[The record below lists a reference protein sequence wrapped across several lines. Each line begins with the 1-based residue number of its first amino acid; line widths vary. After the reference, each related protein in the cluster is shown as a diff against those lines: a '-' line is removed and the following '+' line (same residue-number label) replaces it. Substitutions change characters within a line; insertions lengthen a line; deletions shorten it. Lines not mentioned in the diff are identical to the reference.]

1 MFTSRWRWNAGRSLA
16 LPRFSGGRRVPTPLQ
31 RMRAEDLLAAV
42 FPDQV
47 ACQDN
52 RAGPVE
58 IPDHPLVRQT
68 MQDCLHEAM
77 DLEGLRQVLAGIEG
91 GAIKTLA
98 LDTVAPSPASHEILN
113 ANPYAFLDDAP
124 LEERRARAVSLRR
137 TDPDLARGIGA
148 LDPQVVQQVREQA
161 WPEVRDPD
169 ELHDALLQLTLI
181 PLEEL
186 GPWGE
191 HLPMLLQGGRAARV
205 SWQTGAEAP
214 AGGIPRETRAE
225 APRRGVV
232 AAERIPRLLQ
242 ALPQA
247 RIEPELEPPPL
258 GPSEA
263 KLLEQVRGMTALVQG
278 WMECSGPTTSRALAD
293 RLGLAERD
301 VHGGLLQLE
310 TEGQVL
316 RGHFSGEAS
325 PQELEWCDRRL
336 LARMHRMTIGKLR
349 REIQSVPPADF
360 IRYLLHWQWVQP
372 GKQLSGS
379 EGLLRIIRQLQGLE
393 LPAPAW
399 EREVLPARLTDY
411 RPSDLEALCL
421 SGQVVWGRLSP
432 RTALR
437 PEEEEPQGQA
447 GRSNGEDASEPP
459 TPRRPR
465 RLAPPTRSAPI
476 GFALREDLPDLLE
489 PWDSRAAVRGNL
501 SGLAREVLGFLER
514 EGASF
519 QDDIQRGTGQLP
531 AQVEEGLWELAASG
545 LVTADG
551 LADLRSLLLPA
562 RQRNRARRRWG
573 RAGDSL
579 RGPVGPRGRWALLGK
594 NAGGAQ
600 IDSAAQEKA
609 GQPADAK
616 AGGYAPAAVDQRTR
630 AETFACQLLLRYGV
644 MVRELLARESQAP
657 PWRELVRVYRSME
670 ARGEIRGGRFVD
682 GLVGE
687 QYALPEAVDLL
698 RRVRRLSGE
707 PKRVVVSAAD
717 PLNLVG
723 ILTPGKRVSPLSA
736 LYILYENGVPTAAE
750 ELGALRRHEPAL
762 GAPVAG

>member
-1 MFTSRWRWNAGRSLA
+1 
-16 LPRFSGGRRVPTPLQ
+16 
-31 RMRAEDLLAAV
+31 MRAEDLLAAV
-42 FPDQV
+42 FPAQV

-77 DLEGLRQVLAGIEG
+77 DLEGLRQVLTGIESG
-91 GAIKTLA
+91 SIRTLA

-148 LDPQVVQQVREQA
+148 LDPEVVQQVRAQA
-161 WPEVRDPD
+161 WPEVRDPG

-181 PLEEL
+181 PSEEL
-186 GPWGE
+186 GSWGE
-191 HLPMLLQGGRAARV
+191 HLPSLLQSGRAARV
-205 SWQTGAEAP
+205 SWPAAAEAP
-214 AGGIPRETRAE
+214 QEGEVADGQIRHGVEPL
-225 APRRGVV
+225 RRGVV
-232 AAERIPRLLQ
+232 AAERISRLLQ

-247 RIEPELEPPPL
+247 RMEPELKPPPL
-258 GPSEA
+258 GPSEVE
-263 KLLEQVRGMTALVQG
+263 LLEQVRGMTALVQG
-278 WMECSGPTTSRALAD
+278 WMECTGPTTSRALAE
-293 RLGLAERD
+293 RLGLEEREL
-301 VHGGLLQLE
+301 HGALLQLE

-316 RGHFSGEAS
+316 RGHFGGEAS
-325 PQELEWCDRRL
+325 ALELEWCDRRL

-349 REIQSVPPADF
+349 REIQSGSPADF

-372 GKQLSGS
+372 GTQLSGS

-432 RTALR
+432 RTAMR
-437 PEEEEPQGQA
+437 PDEEEP
-447 GRSNGEDASEPP
+447 
-459 TPRRPR
+459 RPR

-476 GFALREDLPDLLE
+476 GFALREDLPNLLE
-489 PWDSRAAVRGNL
+489 PWESRVVVRGNL
-501 SGLAREVLGFLER
+501 SGLAHEVLRFLER

-531 AQVEEGLWELAASG
+531 TQVEEGLWELAASG

-562 RQRNRARRRWG
+562 RQRDQARRRWG

-579 RGPVGPRGRWALLGK
+579 RGLVGPRGRWALLGK
-594 NAGGAQ
+594 NFGEARVEA
-600 IDSAAQEKA
+600 
-609 GQPADAK
+609 
-616 AGGYAPAAVDQRTR
+616 
-630 AETFACQLLLRYGV
+630 FASQLLQRYGV
-644 MVRELLARESQAP
+644 IVRELLAREAQAP

-707 PKRVVVSAAD
+707 PERLVVSAAD

-723 ILTPGKRVSPLSA
+723 ILTPGRRVSPLSG
-736 LYILYENGVPTAAE
+736 LYILYENGVPTAAD
-750 ELGALRRHEPAL
+750 ELGALRRHELAL
-762 GAPVAG
+762 SAAAAG

>member
-1 MFTSRWRWNAGRSLA
+1 
-16 LPRFSGGRRVPTPLQ
+16 
-31 RMRAEDLLAAV
+31 
-42 FPDQV
+42 
-47 ACQDN
+47 
-52 RAGPVE
+52 
-58 IPDHPLVRQT
+58 
-68 MQDCLHEAM
+68 
-77 DLEGLRQVLAGIEG
+77 
-91 GAIKTLA
+91 
-98 LDTVAPSPASHEILN
+98 
-113 ANPYAFLDDAP
+113 
-124 LEERRARAVSLRR
+124 
-137 TDPDLARGIGA
+137 
-148 LDPQVVQQVREQA
+148 
-161 WPEVRDPD
+161 
-169 ELHDALLQLTLI
+169 
-181 PLEEL
+181 
-186 GPWGE
+186 
-191 HLPMLLQGGRAARV
+191 
-205 SWQTGAEAP
+205 
-214 AGGIPRETRAE
+214 
-225 APRRGVV
+225 VV
-232 AAERIPRLLQ
+232 AAERVPRLLQ

-247 RIEPELEPPPL
+247 RIEPELETPPL
-258 GPSEA
+258 GPSET

-278 WMECSGPTTSRALAD
+278 WMECSGPTTCRALAD

-301 VHGGLLQLE
+301 VQGALLQLE
-310 TEGQVL
+310 AEGQVL
-316 RGHFSGEAS
+316 RGHFSIEAS

-372 GKQLSGS
+372 GTQLSGS

-432 RTALR
+432 RTAMR
-437 PEEEEPQGQA
+437 PDEEEP
-447 GRSNGEDASEPP
+447 
-459 TPRRPR
+459 RPR

-476 GFALREDLPDLLE
+476 GFALREDLPNLLE
-489 PWDSRAAVRGNL
+489 PWESRVVVRGNL
-501 SGLAREVLGFLER
+501 SGLAHEVLRFLER

-531 AQVEEGLWELAASG
+531 TQVEEGLWELAASG

-562 RQRNRARRRWG
+562 RQRDQARRRWG

-579 RGPVGPRGRWALLGK
+579 RGPVGPRGRWALLGR
-594 NAGGAQ
+594 N
-600 IDSAAQEKA
+600 SASAEADQE
-609 GQPADAK
+609 ADRLARV
-616 AGGYAPAAVDQRTR
+616 AA
-630 AETFACQLLLRYGV
+630 FARQLLLRYGV
-644 MVRELLARESQAP
+644 MVRELLAREAQAP

-707 PKRVVVSAAD
+707 PERLVVSAAD

-723 ILTPGKRVSPLSA
+723 KLTPGNRVSPLSGQSV
-736 LYILYENGVPTAAE
+736 LYVRGVPIDANAVGT
-750 ELGALRRHEPAL
+750 
-762 GAPVAG
+762 PVRLMQRQ